1 MPRLESIDIAA
12 RGEIFVRSGTQIK
25 AAIAAKVNDSL
36 MRDMTNSM
44 NEIEKIVDGFEAKD
58 LVGLIVGMTE
68 PDKLS
73 AKGKV
78 VRELA
83 LSASSAKQLSAE
95 LAAVAHNLD
104 ESVAYV
110 LNFEQVMRYGLDVFG
125 KA

>member
-1 MPRLESIDIAA
+1 MPRPETVDIAQ
-12 RGEIFVRSGTQIK
+12 RGEIFVRSGHQIR
-25 AAIAAKVNDSL
+25 ASIAAKVNDHL
-36 MRDMTNSM
+36 MKDMTNSM
-44 NEIEKIVDGFEAKD
+44 NEIEKIVDGFDASD

-68 PDKLS
+68 PDRLS

-83 LSASSAKQLSAE
+83 MSASKAKQLGAE

-104 ESVAYV
+104 ENIVYV
-110 LNFEQVMRYGLDVFG
+110 LNFEQIMRYGLDVFG